1 MFFLNRL
8 IYFFGNIK
16 FIRKLFDTKIN
27 KIIRIIVTR
36 KNEGRTLKHQ
46 DINILAKPCLY
57 DIGIKLSKLVNA
69 SLKIGFLKT
78 EVVKLLF
85 SLQF

>member
-16 FIRKLFDTKIN
+16 FIRQLFDTKIN
-27 KIIRIIVTR
+27 KIIRITVTR
-36 KNEGRTLKHQ
+36 KNEGQTLKHQ
-46 DINILAKPCLY
+46 DINILTKPCLY

-69 SLKIGFLKT
+69 PLKIGFLKT
-78 EVVKLLF
+78 EVVKLLS